1 MHGRAPDGIRLRP
14 LTPPGAGP
22 GRHASGPTRA
32 SVARSAEVRL
42 HGLNACLTAF
52 ARRPQDLRK
61 AWLLESRLPA
71 FKPLLAWCVRQ
82 RLGYRVV
89 DADELVRVS
98 GSTHHEGVCLAM
110 RPLSEQTLAA
120 GIGRLSPGPALLTV
134 LEGVGN
140 PHNLGALLRSGAH
153 FGLAGVVLDADDP
166 LTLSGA
172 AARVAEGGAEAV
184 PLLRART
191 GEDVAVALRA
201 AGFALAAT
209 LPRAGQSLFDATLP
223 ARIALVFGA
232 EGGGLSAALVAAA
245 DRRLT
250 IPGSGAVESL
260 NIASSAAVFFAEWR
274 RQHPLPPA

>member
-1 MHGRAPDGIRLRP
+1 MRP
-14 LTPPGAGP
+14 LKPPPGRGP
-22 GRHASGPTRA
+22 DRRVGVPA
-32 SVARSAEVRL
+32 SVAAARIGEVRL
-42 HGLNACLTAF
+42 HGLNACLAAF

-82 RLGYRVV
+82 RIGYRVV
-89 DADELVRVS
+89 DVDELARVS
-98 GSTHHEGVCLAM
+98 GSAHHEGVCLAM
-110 RPLSEQTLAA
+110 APLSEQTLAA
-120 GIGRLSPGPALLTV
+120 GIGSLTPGPALLAV

-153 FGLAGVVLDADDP
+153 FGLAGVVLGMNDP

-184 PLLRART
+184 PLLRARS
-191 GEDVAVALRA
+191 GEDVAAMLRA

-209 LPRAGQSLFDATLP
+209 VPRAGTSLFAAALP
-223 ARIALVFGA
+223 ARTALIFGA
-232 EGGGLSAALVAAA
+232 EGSGLSAALVAAA
-245 DRRLT
+245 DLRLT

-260 NIASSAAVFFAEWR
+260 NIASSAAVCFAEWR
-274 RQHPLPPA
+274 RQHPAAT

>member
-1 MHGRAPDGIRLRP
+1 MRP
-14 LTPPGAGP
+14 LTRPPGAGS
-22 GRHASGPTRA
+22 GRRASGPARIP
-32 SVARSAEVRL
+32 VARNAEVRL
-42 HGLNACLTAF
+42 HGLNACLLAF

-71 FKPLLAWCVRQ
+71 FKPLLAWCVHQ

-89 DADELVRVS
+89 DADELARIS
-98 GSTHHEGVCLAM
+98 GSAHHEGICLAM
-110 RPLSEQTLAA
+110 APLGELTLDA
-120 GIGRLSPGPALLTV
+120 GIGRMPSGPALLAV
-134 LEGVGN
+134 LAGVGN

-153 FGLAGVVLDADDP
+153 FGLAGVVLDANDP

-191 GEDVAVALRA
+191 GEEVAVTLRA

-209 LPRAGQSLFDATLP
+209 VPRAGQSLFDADLP
-223 ARIALVFGA
+223 ARTALVFGA
-232 EGGGLSAALVAAA
+232 EGDGLSAALVAAA
-245 DRRLT
+245 DMRLT

-260 NIASSAAVFFAEWR
+260 NIASSAAVCFAEWR
-274 RQHPLPPA
+274 RQHPAAS